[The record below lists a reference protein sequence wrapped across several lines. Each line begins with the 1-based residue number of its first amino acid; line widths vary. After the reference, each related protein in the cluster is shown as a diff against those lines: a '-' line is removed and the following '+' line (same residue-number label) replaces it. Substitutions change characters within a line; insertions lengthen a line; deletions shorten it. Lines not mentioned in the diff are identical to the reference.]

1 MSIAKPIRAFIAVKI
16 PATPSL
22 RKVSRQLAEM
32 GRPVKAVAADN
43 LHVTLKF
50 LGDTDPELI
59 PEISGIVEAAAAAES
74 ASELRV
80 VGLGAFPHLDRPSVV
95 WAGLQD
101 AETLTAIAA
110 KLEKRLKPLGFKP
123 ERRKFQPHLTLAR
136 IRSKPPPEVKTLVT
150 EHSST
155 EFGTATVESVELF
168 QSELRPEGPRYTILR
183 SAELVGD

>member
-59 PEISGIVEAAAAAES
+59 PEISGIVEAAAAADYLEVMHKNI
-74 ASELRV
+74 ANITPVLRTP
-80 VGLGAFPHLDRPSVV
+80 ATQPEPS
-95 WAGLQD
+95 Q
-101 AETLTAIAA
+101 
-110 KLEKRLKPLGFKP
+110 
-123 ERRKFQPHLTLAR
+123 
-136 IRSKPPPEVKTLVT
+136 
-150 EHSST
+150 
-155 EFGTATVESVELF
+155 
-168 QSELRPEGPRYTILR
+168 
-183 SAELVGD
+183 